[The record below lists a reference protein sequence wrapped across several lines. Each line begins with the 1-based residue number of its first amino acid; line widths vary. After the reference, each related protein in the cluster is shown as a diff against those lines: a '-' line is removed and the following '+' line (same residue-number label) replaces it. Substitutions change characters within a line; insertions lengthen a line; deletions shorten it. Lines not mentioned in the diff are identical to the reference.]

1 MTAAERTE
9 LLRRAALENA
19 IASGEMEG
27 LVFTPAMRALLDRA
41 SRGLVSE
48 EVFHREVLAI
58 AHSGE

>member
-1 MTAAERTE
+1 MTAAEHAD

-27 LVFTPAMRALLDRA
+27 LVFTPAMRDMLERA
-41 SRGLVSE
+41 SLGLLTQE
-48 EVFHREVLAI
+48 AFNREVLVI